1 MRLHFSFPRQ
11 FISKLPDKGAKIQ
24 EFHDKIVRELESKD
38 LVEKTCQDLLKL
50 EISKKYVLED
60 IEWGKKGQDYE
71 YIDSDDDDNKD
82 NNDNGDKTLKILARN
97 GPCKKQI
104 KKIVPEKPLI
114 TVKDLQDITGE
125 NNLSKENHLSLP
137 KESPLSLLPH
147 VKYLL
152 KKDEN
157 SHKEPKPKFL
167 PYKSTKSDVHN
178 PFKELTRCQKL
189 KKFEI
194 TAATPPPS
202 INGPVKCL
210 TLLESLALQKEQEE
224 HRKVR
229 VIRESVCIF

>member
-1 MRLHFSFPRQ
+1 MGQ
-11 FISKLPDKGAKIQ
+11 
-24 EFHDKIVRELESKD
+24 
-38 LVEKTCQDLLKL
+38 
-50 EISKKYVLED
+50 
-60 IEWGKKGQDYE
+60 KGQDYE
-71 YIDSDDDDNKD
+71 YIDSDDDDN
-82 NNDNGDKTLKILARN
+82 NNDMMMIKILARN
-97 GPCKKQI
+97 GPYKKQI

-114 TVKDLQDITGE
+114 T
-125 NNLSKENHLSLP
+125 
-137 KESPLSLLPH
+137 
-147 VKYLL
+147 YLL

-157 SHKEPKPKFL
+157 SQKEPKPKFL

-224 HRKVR
+224 HRKKEIQSDDENENDEEVE
-229 VIRESVCIF
+229 VYDDEDENNAGTIRYTVTEYLS